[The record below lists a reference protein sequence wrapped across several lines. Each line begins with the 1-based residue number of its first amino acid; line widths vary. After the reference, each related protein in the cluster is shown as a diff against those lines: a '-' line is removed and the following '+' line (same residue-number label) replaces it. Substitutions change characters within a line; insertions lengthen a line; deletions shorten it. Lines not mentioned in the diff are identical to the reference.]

1 MNNYVKALTFG
12 CAAFV
17 IGMGVNNLAMSD
29 ALGNCNKVAVVDVQ
43 QVVAASSQVNDLKK
57 ENQAKTNEII
67 NFIEKAR
74 KDVAATTDADK
85 KKALEEKYSKE
96 LNTKREAYG
105 LEYNNKMM
113 AIQNNIL
120 NAVAEQARANNYD
133 IVLAKDVVLYG
144 GDDITESLKSK
155 VSAVKT
161 TPAKTPAKKAA
172 KKK

>member
-1 MNNYVKALTFG
+1 MKNYVKAMAIG

-17 IGMGVNNLAMSD
+17 IGMGVNNFAMSD
-29 ALGNCNKVAVVDVQ
+29 ALGNCKIAVVDVQ

-57 ENQAKTNEII
+57 ENQEKTTEII

-74 KDVAATTDADK
+74 KDVAATTDTEK
-85 KKALEEKYSKE
+85 KKSLEEKYSKE

-113 AIQNNIL
+113 NIQNNIL

-133 IVLAKDVVLYG
+133 LVLAKDVVLYG
-144 GDDITESLKSK
+144 GDDITDSLKTK
-155 VSAVKT
+155 VASIKSSTSAK
-161 TPAKTPAKKAA
+161 KSTPAKK
-172 KKK
+172 KK